1 MERLEGP
8 IRNEL
13 GRLGPGEGNMVGIV
27 RAWPAAVGE
36 TLARNAWPA
45 RVQRDGT
52 LLVHTVSSIWA
63 FELGRMAGDVLERLR
78 AEAGEDAPAALRF
91 APGPVPE
98 PQSPAPADRD
108 RALLEVDPDD
118 TAEAARIAAAVE
130 DEDLRSLVA
139 RAVAASLARARQEA
153 GSGRTF

>member
-8 IRNEL
+8 VRDEL
-13 GRLGPGEGNMVGIV
+13 GRLGPGEGSLIGITRV
-27 RAWPAAVGE
+27 WPAAVGE

-45 RVQRDGT
+45 RLQRDGT

-63 FELGRMAGDVLERLR
+63 FELDRMGGEVLERLR

-98 PQSPAPADRD
+98 PASAAPAAPP
-108 RALLEVDPDD
+108 RAPLEIDSDAA
-118 TAEAARIAAAVE
+118 AEAARIAAAVD
-130 DEDLRSLVA
+130 DEELRSLVV
-139 RAVAASLARARQEA
+139 RAAAASLARARLEA
-153 GSGRTF
+153 GSDRSF